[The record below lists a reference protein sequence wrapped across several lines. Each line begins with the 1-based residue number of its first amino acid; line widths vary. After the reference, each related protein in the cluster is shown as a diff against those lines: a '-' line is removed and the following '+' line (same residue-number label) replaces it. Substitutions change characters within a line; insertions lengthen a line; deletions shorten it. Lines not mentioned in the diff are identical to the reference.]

1 MIYVKKKDQE
11 KFIAGHTAKNVYI
24 ISQPLPDRQ
33 GFMWKIKRSRSGR
46 SNWGWE
52 SMLV

>member
-1 MIYVKKKDQE
+1 MKKKDQE

-33 GFMWKIKRSRSGR
+33 GFMWKIKRLEVAGAI
-46 SNWGWE
+46 GAGKH
-52 SMLV
+52 VI